1 MSALKMVPNTVASG
15 TFLSHQQGWQ
25 THIARSLLTSSF
37 WLIHRYLQKCIFR
50 AGQEV
55 FPELETLILLFIYF
69 YCSYHYSYNIFFSVQ
84 KERKLG
90 EKSLFMG
97 FFKMYSRFSRMYL
110 SVGKNIFSWELN
122 VTLQFAM
129 ASVIIFIIISCL
141 YFIFFL
147 KSVKQ
152 LQSHEKIGK
161 GYGK

>member
-15 TFLSHQQGWQ
+15 TVLSHQQGWQ
-25 THIARSLLTSSF
+25 THCSKPSHLLILTYTQTLTKMYFQGWSRTFPRVRDFNSSIYLFLLFLSLL
-37 WLIHRYLQKCIFR
+37 IQH
-50 AGQEV
+50 
-55 FPELETLILLFIYF
+55 
-69 YCSYHYSYNIFFSVQ
+69 FFSVQ

-129 ASVIIFIIISCL
+129 ASVIIFIIISCS